1 MKRKLIYQ
9 KTFTSRDAD
18 NSELARWAMLDTPT
32 QVDVFGFVWALKS
45 QRVIEMRDGSAVLDI
60 HYSQIS

>member
-1 MKRKLIYQ
+1 MKRSLIYQ
-9 KTFTSRDAD
+9 KTYDMRDAE

-32 QVDVFGFVWALKS
+32 QVDVFGSVWALKS

-60 HYSQIS
+60 HYVQLS